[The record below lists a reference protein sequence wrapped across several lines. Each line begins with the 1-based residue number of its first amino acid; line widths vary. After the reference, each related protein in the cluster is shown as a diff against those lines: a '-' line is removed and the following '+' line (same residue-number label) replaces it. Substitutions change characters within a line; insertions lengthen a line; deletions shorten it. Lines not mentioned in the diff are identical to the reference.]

1 MRDNDDAYDMIIL
14 IMRKKKTKLI
24 RQEVSLLLFCWIP
37 RALCLLEFCARLSF

>member
-1 MRDNDDAYDMIIL
+1 MRDNDGAYDMIIL

-37 RALCLLEFCARLSF
+37 HCVY

>member
-24 RQEVSLLLFCWIP
+24 RLLDT
-37 RALCLLEFCARLSF
+37 ALCLLEFCARLSF

>member
-24 RQEVSLLLFCWIP
+24 RQEVSPFLLDT
-37 RALCLLEFCARLSF
+37 ALCLLEFCARLSF